1 MLKDVQ
7 VIYGGRTL
15 GPIADQL
22 RANRSGSSRTTGSSW
37 GAAAWRRRGPRR
49 MTLSWDPHARLYFME
64 PPNPIHHYVHA
75 NVPGIQHSTCRSNA
89 DIKDSLHDIDGAT
102 VVGDLALTTQ
112 LSGCTVIYR
121 VAGGSLTVAH
131 INPDAEVR
139 RFVPQD
145 LAQRRPRPSACCRRC
160 AWPATATVAGGGAGT
175 LGTFGWS
182 HGPAETGLRMLGA
195 RRVRFATATPIRW
208 GNGVLPRR

>member
-1 MLKDVQ
+1 MA
-7 VIYGGRTL
+7 T
-15 GPIADQL
+15 
-22 RANRSGSSRTTGSSW
+22 SG
-37 GAAAWRRRGPRR
+37 APPYD
-49 MTLSWDPHARLYFME
+49 LSWDPHARLYFME

-75 NVPGIQHSTCRSNA
+75 NVPGFNIHVQKYD

-145 LAQRRPRPSACCRRC
+145 LAQHAAAPLGVLQTLRMARDGNL
-160 AWPATATVAGGGAGT
+160 AGGGAGT
-175 LGTFGWS
+175 LGTFGMVN
-182 HGPAETGLRMLGA
+182 GPAET
-195 RRVRFATATPIRW
+195 W
-208 GNGVLPRR
+208 